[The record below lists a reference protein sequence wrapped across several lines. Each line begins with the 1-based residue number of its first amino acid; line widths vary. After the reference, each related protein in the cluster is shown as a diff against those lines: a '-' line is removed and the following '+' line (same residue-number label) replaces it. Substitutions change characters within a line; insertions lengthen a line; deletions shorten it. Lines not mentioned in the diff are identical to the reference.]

1 MFGAKPRL
9 PFEPLIAALASLRLF
24 FAPFN
29 IKSTHSSELLLG
41 FDNFLS
47 ITYPCPMLKI
57 SAQTVCTLGFYV
69 LCNKKFT
76 LKFDFS
82 AVICFH

>member
-1 MFGAKPRL
+1 MFGAKPKL

-24 FAPFN
+24 FAPFS

-47 ITYPCPMLKI
+47 IIYPCLMLKI
-57 SAQTVCTLGFYV
+57 SAQTFCTLESYV

-76 LKFDFS
+76 LKFYFS
-82 AVICFH
+82 AVASFH